1 MQTGQAEYIGAW
13 YKFGFTQLHFQYRNV
28 QKRENMR
35 TSERLRRKIKK
46 EFPHISYIDNVT
58 FYRGYG
64 LPDGVKFSW
73 FATDNVNHNPE
84 LYSYDT
90 MTDCLKHPISA
101 VYTYEK
107 GHSPEGWMIGVK

>member
-1 MQTGQAEYIGAW
+1 M
-13 YKFGFTQLHFQYRNV
+13 K
-28 QKRENMR
+28 

-73 FATDNVNHNPE
+73 FAEDKGNQNPM

-90 MTDCLKHPISA
+90 MTDCLNQSISA
-101 VYTYEK
+101 VYTDGV
-107 GHSPEGWMIGVK
+107 GHTPEGWMIGVD